1 MELHSR
7 NAVFVY
13 WPTAGQV
20 YTWVKTT
27 RWVGMQWRWSGV
39 MQKSI
44 SSPAKWWWEGVRGWG
59 GGAPIG
65 SNGKSEWF
73 WGKTKLS
80 LRRQQLNA
88 SINFRSHVAAAINK
102 ALEHAPYRRRCRLFS
117 AGWLSGFWM
126 AWCGGWVPLVGG
138 AAPWARKCVKF
149 ALQHVTLLSQSC
161 STAARR
167 EPWKRK
173 IAVDGKWGGKC
184 GKIARADGQTA
195 FSSPHLPHTPP
206 PSSSSSSAIP
216 WASKR

>member
-1 MELHSR
+1 MGGY
-7 NAVFVY
+7 AV
-13 WPTAGQV
+13 AL
-20 YTWVKTT
+20 
-27 RWVGMQWRWSGV
+27 
-39 MQKSI
+39 
-44 SSPAKWWWEGVRGWG
+44 VRGHAKEHFITCQVMMRG
-59 GGAPIG
+59 SAREGEGEPIG

-173 IAVDGKWGGKC
+173 IAVDGKWGENAEKSLVVG
-184 GKIARADGQTA
+184 RRR
-195 FSSPHLPHTPP
+195 SHLLICRTPRHHHP
-206 PSSSSSSAIP
+206 LLHRRSREP
-216 WASKR
+216 ASDKKDKN

>member
-1 MELHSR
+1 MSSFFIFLSLL
-7 NAVFVY
+7 ALF
-13 WPTAGQV
+13 GQLIKWN
-20 YTWVKTT
+20 YTV
-27 RWVGMQWRWSGV
+27 V
-39 MQKSI
+39 MQFSCIDQQLDKCTLEWK
-44 SSPAKWWWEGVRGWG
+44 PLDGWVCSGIGQGSCKRAFHHLPSDDERECAG
-59 GGAPIG
+59 GGEGEPIG

-173 IAVDGKWGGKC
+173 IAVDGKWGKMR
-184 GKIARADGQTA
+184 KNR
-195 FSSPHLPHTPP
+195 
-206 PSSSSSSAIP
+206 
-216 WASKR
+216 